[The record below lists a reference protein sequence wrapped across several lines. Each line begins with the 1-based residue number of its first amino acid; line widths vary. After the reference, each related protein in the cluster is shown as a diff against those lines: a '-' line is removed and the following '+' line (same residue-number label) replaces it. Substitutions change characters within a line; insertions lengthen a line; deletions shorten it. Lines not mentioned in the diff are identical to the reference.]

1 MGDGSVLAAII
12 LDVDGTLVESE
23 RYGHRVAFNQAF
35 EDFDMPDR
43 WDEELYGRLLE
54 VSGGEN
60 RLRHYLLESGYEQDE
75 AEELAARLHSR
86 KNEHFIHLA
95 EEGEI
100 PERSGAGRLIAE
112 VAEAGVPIAV
122 ATTGSRSW
130 VEPLL
135 DRLFGLERF
144 KVILTGDD
152 VDDRK
157 PDPEVFH
164 EALAL
169 LEVQAA
175 ETVAV
180 EDSRNGLEAALE
192 AEIPCLIVVSDYNRG
207 QDFDGAELV
216 VDSFGGPEGSEAEVI
231 AGPSDA
237 LEDGKVTLATLRR
250 IVEEASSGSSD

>member
-1 MGDGSVLAAII
+1 MGEQSLPAAVI

-43 WDEELYGRLLE
+43 WDEETYGRLLE

-86 KNEHFIHLA
+86 KNEHFIRLA

-100 PERSGAGRLIAE
+100 PERPGAGRLIDE

-122 ATTGSRSW
+122 ATTGSREW

-135 DRLFGLERF
+135 ERLFGLERF

-152 VDDRK
+152 VSDRK

-169 LEVQAA
+169 LEVNAA
-175 ETVAV
+175 DTVAI
-180 EDSRNGLEAALE
+180 EDSRNGLDAALA
-192 AEIPCLIVVSDYNRG
+192 AEIPCLIVVGDYNQD
-207 QDFDGAELV
+207 QDFDGAALV
-216 VDSFGGPEGSEAEVI
+216 VDSFGAREGSEAELI

-237 LEDGKVTLATLRR
+237 LEDGMITLATLRR
-250 IVEEASSGSSD
+250 IVGEEPS